1 MKREKVIEAVNDMPQ
16 EFELELLMEKLIFVE
31 KVEKGLKQLEE
42 GKTVLHA
49 EVKEMTKKW

>member
-16 EFELELLMEKLIFVE
+16 EFELEVLMEKLIFVE

-42 GKTVLHA
+42 GKTVLHT